1 MELTIK
7 EYMKKYGVKSTQTV
21 YNRIDKGKLNS
32 YTKNGRRI
40 IVVEDKIDIE
50 NETDNQESKVLKK
63 EIEYL
68 KKQMEELKI
77 DKEDLKKRLDESEK
91 KAEQSNHLLMAA
103 QGNLKNLTNTI
114 QQLEYKKQEVEKEL
128 QNEKNKKWWQKIF
141 TKN

>member
-7 EYMKKYGVKSTQTV
+7 EYMEKYGVKSTQTI
-21 YNRIDKGKLNS
+21 YNRIDKGTLNS
-32 YTKNGRRI
+32 YTKDGRRI
-40 IVVEDKIDIE
+40 IVVEDEIDTE
-50 NETDNQESKVLKK
+50 KGTDNQENEILKK

-68 KKQMEELKI
+68 KKQSEDLKT
-77 DKEDLKKRLDESEK
+77 DKEDLKKRLDEAEK

-128 QNEKNKKWWQKIF
+128 QDEKNKKWWQKIF